1 MLNLSYSVKGADQV
15 AQDLGRFRLDSI
27 QAEVAAILDDMAKEA
42 AHYPPELPGQRY
54 VRTGTLGRGWTGGQT
69 MFPQKSATE
78 LEALRENSTPYG
90 PNVQGAQD
98 QAKIHQGRWKTTEAL
113 MADWEAR
120 VAQRVEQAIVK
131 VLPR

>member
-1 MLNLSYSVKGADQV
+1 MLNLSYSVKGADQI
-15 AQDLGRFRLDSI
+15 AHELGRFRLDSI
-27 QAEVAAILDDMAKEA
+27 QAEVAAILDDMAREA
-42 AHYPPELPGQRY
+42 AHYPPPTGGSY

-69 MFPQKSATE
+69 LFPQKSATA
-78 LEALRENSTPYG
+78 LEALRENSVSYG
-90 PNVQGAQD
+90 PVVQGAQG
-98 QAKIHQGRWKTTEAL
+98 QAKVHQGRWKTTEAL